1 MVKKNNCTIILGTH
15 CILLY
20 DYFLKIGKPFRREE
34 MILHILRRAFI
45 SRQVKN
51 NDINKNICFGENK
64 YSKLW
69 TQGLFTSSYHI
80 KPRMREKAQQ
90 LHLQLLNKDT
100 ETIKKEVFE
109 RFESE
114 GLRSVFNDEILAA
127 ISSSSTN
134 DELDKCSALIG
145 QI

>member
-1 MVKKNNCTIILGTH
+1 
-15 CILLY
+15 
-20 DYFLKIGKPFRREE
+20 

-64 YSKLW
+64 YSKFW